1 MAGADVEGEFT
12 AYAAAQLPGLR
23 RTAFL
28 LCQDW
33 HRADDLAQT
42 ALTRLFIHWRR
53 ASSAGNTD
61 AYLRAILLNVFLGEQ
76 RTGWWKRTRP
86 HAEPARAA
94 AFPRPSAPP
103 DLDALLDLRAA
114 LEQLPPR
121 RRAAVVLRYYCDL
134 SIEQTA
140 RLLGCSEGTIKSQTS
155 KALAQLRGALDPLAD
170 FLSEQPSPGSAEA
183 ARAAVARPADLNAPI
198 SPSTPGRTR

>member
-1 MAGADVEGEFT
+1 MARADVEGEFT
-12 AYAAAQLPGLR
+12 AYVAAQLPSLR

-33 HRADDLAQT
+33 HRADDLTQT
-42 ALTRLFIHWRR
+42 AITRLYVHWRR
-53 ASSAGNTD
+53 ASNAGNMD

-86 HAEPARAA
+86 HAAPEHEAA
-94 AFPRPSAPP
+94 LPQTGAPP
-103 DLDALLDLRAA
+103 DVEALLDLRAA
-114 LEQLPPR
+114 LEGLAPR

-134 SIEQTA
+134 SIEETA
-140 RLLGCSEGTIKSQTS
+140 RMLGCSEGTVKSQTS
-155 KALAQLRGALDPLAD
+155 KGLAQLRDALDPFPVATNM
-170 FLSEQPSPGSAEA
+170 PTTPTSPTTA
-183 ARAAVARPADLNAPI
+183 I